1 MVYKEIGE
9 GRLPGVPTLRSCH
22 EAINGGRTDKRA
34 IELVAPLPAGP
45 APPPTN

>member
-22 EAINGGRTDKRA
+22 KAINGGRTDKRA
-34 IELVAPLPAGP
+34 IEFVVSLPASP
-45 APPPTN
+45 APTPTN